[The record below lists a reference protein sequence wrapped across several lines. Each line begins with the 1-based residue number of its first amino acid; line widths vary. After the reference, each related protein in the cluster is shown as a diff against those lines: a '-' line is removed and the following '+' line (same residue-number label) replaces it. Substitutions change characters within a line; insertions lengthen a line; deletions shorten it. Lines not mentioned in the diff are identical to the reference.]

1 MNYEGSVEETGAES
15 AMDDASQ
22 AMSGMYDEGGVAA
35 LSELLDQGVDSV
47 RLEESDRLGSDAEAV
62 EEYGE
67 DAPINK
73 GLKGRLLA
81 AEKKGEKRALARISA
96 LEQERTQWQNEK
108 ADYERRLGQPAERE
122 ESGSEPMQ
130 ERAEELMA
138 QAQFIQKIGGPDVLS
153 IFSGDPEVRRRV
165 ATGEWD
171 FADVANAYGEG
182 KSRRS
187 VVPPMRSSN
196 TGAMHA
202 LDIRHMSESDLD
214 KMNEF
219 LARGG
224 RIDVNR

>member
-1 MNYEGSVEETGAES
+1 MSYEDSVEETGTES

-22 AMSGMYDEGGVAA
+22 AMSGMYDEGGIAA
-35 LSELLDQGVDSV
+35 LSELLDQSVDSV
-47 RLEESDRLGSDAEAV
+47 RLEKSGRLGSDAQV
-62 EEYGE
+62 GEEVGE
-67 DAPINK
+67 DAPISK

-108 ADYERRLGQPAERE
+108 ADYERRLGQPAAGE
-122 ESGSEPMQ
+122 ESGGEPMQ
-130 ERAEELMA
+130 DRAEELMA

-153 IFSGDPEVRRRV
+153 IFSDDPEVRRRV

-171 FADVANAYGEG
+171 FGDVANAYGEG
-182 KSRRS
+182 RSRRGF
-187 VVPPMRSSN
+187 VPPMRSSN
-196 TGAMHA
+196 AGAMRT